1 MVDLHPQNR
10 RSRPRPPGDQGWKS
24 TTPCGVGS
32 RRGAT
37 YDGRVAARRTIAHL
51 DMDAFYVAVELLRRP
66 ELRGKP
72 VIVAGSG
79 PRAVVTTASYEARP
93 FGVGSA
99 IPVAFAKR
107 RCPDLVHLPVD
118 MAHYRE
124 RSREVMGLVAELE
137 VPTQPVSLDET
148 YIDLSSLPDPIA
160 RMSSLVRRIREQL
173 RLDASVGI
181 GPEPARRQGRL
192 GRREAARVRRPH
204 PRAGGAPLRARAA
217 AAAAGRRAEDGRAPR
232 RARPQDDR
240 RPAGLSGRRA
250 RTALRAE
257 PRPVPARARA
267 LPRRLGGRARRD
279 EVAVGGDHL
288 RLRHRRPRAARAGA
302 RRAVAP
308 ARVRARRALD
318 ARAHDRDQ
326 GAPRRLDDGHPGA
339 HDRGGDQRPG
349 A

>member
-1 MVDLHPQNR
+1 
-10 RSRPRPPGDQGWKS
+10 
-24 TTPCGVGS
+24 
-32 RRGAT
+32 
-37 YDGRVAARRTIAHL
+37 
-51 DMDAFYVAVELLRRP
+51 MDAFYVAVELLRRP

-107 RCPDLVHLPVD
+107 RCPDVVHLPVD

-160 RMSSLVRRIREQL
+160 QMSSLVRRIREQL

-181 GPEPARRQGRL
+181 GPNRL
-192 GRREAARVRRPH
+192 VAKVASDAEKPCGFVVLTREQAAR
-204 PRAGGAPLRARAA
+204 ALRARAA
-217 AAAAGRRAEDGRAPR
+217 AAAAGRRPEDGRAPG

-240 RPAGLSGRRA
+240 RPAGVSGRRA
-250 RTALRAE
+250 RAALRAE
-257 PRPVPARARA
+257 PRPVPARAGA
-267 LPRRLGGRARRD
+267 LPRRVGGRARRD

-288 RLRHRRPRAARAGA
+288 RLRHRRPRPARAGA

-326 GAPRRLDDGHPGA
+326 GAPRRLDNGHPGA

-349 A
+349 RDRRPRERPAARVRAAAPGAPDRGQGGGVRGSRRGGERGAPSR